1 MVNRLLL
8 KEIAKITTG
17 SSAPKEK
24 YFSNNGLPFIRAGH
38 LEALIESNKINELPK
53 IDEETGKKLK
63 LKKVGKGTI
72 LFAKSGM
79 SSKKN
84 RVYICTDNAYI
95 VSHLAAIIPN
105 SNLVNNSYLKYYL
118 EWYKPSRLII
128 DESYPSIRTTD
139 IGNIEINLPSLE
151 SQLRIVKILDQVR
164 SLIKKRKA
172 QIEALDQLTQ
182 SVFLEMFG
190 DTVNNPMNWKTFRLD
205 DVYEIIDGDRGK
217 HYPKQNEFYDEGYCL
232 FLNTGN
238 VTKNGFNFDKTQ
250 FITQEKDEVLRK
262 GKLERYDLVLTTRG
276 TIGNIAYYDDKVP
289 YDNIRI
295 NSGMVILRKK
305 VNISPIFFTY
315 YFRNPSVYKRLIS
328 GTAQPQMPISNLR
341 KAKLYYPPLNLQNKF
356 GDLALNIESKKNQMK
371 KSLKVLEDNFNSL
384 MQRAFKGE
392 LFTKEKVSNL

>member
-1 MVNRLLL
+1 MVNRVLL
-8 KEIAKITTG
+8 KEITKITTG

-164 SLIKKRKA
+164 ALIKKRKA
-172 QIEALDQLTQ
+172 QIEALDQLMQ

-190 DTVNNPMNWKTFRLD
+190 DPITNPQNWPIKKLGDNIEITGGFAFKSTEFVESGVPVIKIGTVNKGYFDLTTLTFVSKVIDKYEKYL
-205 DVYEIIDGDRGK
+205 VYPSDLLITLTGTVGK
-217 HYPKQNEFYDEGYCL
+217 EDYGNVCIVPNDYEFYLLNQRVAKIKPLKNLNVKYLLYC
-232 FLNTGN
+232 F
-238 VTKNGFNFDKTQ
+238 K
-250 FITQEKDEVLRK
+250 QEKFKRRIT
-262 GKLERYDLVLTTRG
+262 KLSRG
-276 TIGNIAYYDDKVP
+276 
-289 YDNIRI
+289 IRQA
-295 NSGMVILRKK
+295 
-305 VNISPIFFTY
+305 NISNDDIKNLVIYRQTM
-315 YFRNPSVYKRLIS
+315 RLTALSV
-328 GTAQPQMPISNLR
+328 
-341 KAKLYYPPLNLQNKF
+341 F
-356 GDLALNIESKKNQMK
+356 
-371 KSLKVLEDNFNSL
+371 
-384 MQRAFKGE
+384 
-392 LFTKEKVSNL
+392 